1 MKPEDI
7 IRVNREKMGLTQEAM
22 GHILGLKLRAYQ
34 KLESGDFPKYKRN
47 IIAAMDNMWGT
58 DLMRMIYAE
67 NVRSDF
73 SEVTVIGN
81 PKAVYNTKNK
91 DFVELSDGKF
101 IMSTPLVSHKAQA
114 GYLTG
119 WGDEEYISDLPQF
132 PIIVD
137 KPHRGDYVS
146 FEVSGESMNDGTS
159 MSINPGDIVTGRKID
174 RSHWK
179 NKLHLK
185 KYTEF
190 VIVSIKGGIIV
201 KEIAEHDTEN
211 CTIVCRSRNPDK
223 KKYPDQVIH
232 LNEVIQIFN
241 IVQVTKKR

>member
-1 MKPEDI
+1 MSSIKTDI
-7 IRVNREKMGLTQEAM
+7 IRVLREKMNLTQEALADM
-22 GHILGLKLRAYQ
+22 AGLTRGQINIWEQRRQLPPKRADYDKLNKVLRFDTNVSNKAP
-34 KLESGDFPKYKRN
+34 EVVPIGDPK
-47 IIAAMDNMWGT
+47 G
-58 DLMRMIYAE
+58 
-67 NVRSDF
+67 
-73 SEVTVIGN
+73 
-81 PKAVYNTKNK
+81 VYNTKNK

-119 WGDEEYISDLPQF
+119 WGDEEYIADLPQF

-185 KYTEF
+185 KYSEF

-201 KEIAEHDTEN
+201 KEIVEHDTEN